1 MATVPTEHNG
11 FIEWLSAQ
19 WFWLV
24 ALVTGVTHA
33 ANAQGKLNKH
43 DEQLKKL
50 DEVPERLAKIETH
63 QEHILEILRKG

>member
-11 FIEWLSAQ
+11 FIEWLSSQ

-24 ALVTGVTHA
+24 ALVTGATHA
-33 ANAQGKLNKH
+33 ANAQSKLSKH